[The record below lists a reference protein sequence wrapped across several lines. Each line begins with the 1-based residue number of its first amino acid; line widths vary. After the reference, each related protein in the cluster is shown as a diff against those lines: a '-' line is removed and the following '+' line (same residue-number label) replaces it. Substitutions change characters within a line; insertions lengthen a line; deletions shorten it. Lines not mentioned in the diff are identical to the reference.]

1 MPYRK
6 DNAFRKNRRRD
17 FAKLAIPANIDA
29 SIYLYITILKV
40 DIQFRLRIRCGELIV
55 IGPGK
60 VSLLESIAAN
70 GSISAAARKLDMSYR
85 RAWSLVDEMNRG
97 LTQPVVDTSSGG
109 SHGGGATLTDTGR
122 EVIARYRQVEQIA
135 AQAAAEPLSVLTALV
150 TGE

>member
-1 MPYRK
+1 
-6 DNAFRKNRRRD
+6 
-17 FAKLAIPANIDA
+17 
-29 SIYLYITILKV
+29 LKV

-97 LTQPVVDTSSGG
+97 LAQPVVDTSSGG

-122 EVIARYRQVEQIA
+122 EVIARYRQVEEVA
-135 AQAAAEPLSVLTALV
+135 AQAAAEPLAVLTALV
-150 TGE
+150 AGE

>member
-1 MPYRK
+1 M
-6 DNAFRKNRRRD
+6 
-17 FAKLAIPANIDA
+17 
-29 SIYLYITILKV
+29 KV
-40 DIQFRLRIRCGELIV
+40 DIQFRLRIRRGELIV

-135 AQAAAEPLSVLTALV
+135 AQAAEEPLSILTALV
-150 TGE
+150 AGD

>member
-1 MPYRK
+1 LPYRK